1 MTSQQF
7 KLAEPLITTLAAIV
21 IITLTVSLSALV
33 M

>member
-7 KLAEPLITTLAAIV
+7 KLAEPLI
-21 IITLTVSLSALV
+21 ITLGAIAIIAMALSLSALV